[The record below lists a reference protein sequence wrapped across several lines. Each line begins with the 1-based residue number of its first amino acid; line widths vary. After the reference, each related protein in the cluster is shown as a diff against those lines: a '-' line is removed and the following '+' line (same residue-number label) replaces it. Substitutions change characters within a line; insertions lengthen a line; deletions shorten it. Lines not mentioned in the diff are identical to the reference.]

1 MDQVALK
8 IQRRRYLSE
17 AVREVAIYQRF
28 REATGACPEIINLR
42 EVFMHDGHVCMA
54 FEKHG
59 NSLAAALDR
68 GAISPARARRATR
81 QVLIALDQL
90 HRSGYAHT
98 DVKPDNILYS
108 PRTGDA
114 RLADLGDAV
123 ERLRHGT
130 LYGTREYTPPE
141 VLLGTPLARSL
152 DMWSVGCTVFEM
164 LTARVLFN
172 PRAAA
177 AKKYQEFNHAGG
189 KGLPLAAS
197 VVQDHADEEAEQLA
211 QGTIV
216 ANKYRLERVLGSGRF
231 STVWLAKTLSGVSVD
246 TSGKIVRN
254 TVPGVYTPRR
264 AQNKR
269 EHDARHW
276 RKSKG
281 AADLLDL
288 ALNYEHLLL
297 MITLRGSFPPT
308 MIKAGLFRASY
319 FEEDGTPR
327 FQPALRRVS
336 LRNRL
341 RRSCKLRGGALDDA
355 IDFLECC
362 LTIDPLQRI
371 TAQAA
376 LAHPW
381 LSGAK

>member
-8 IQRRRYLSE
+8 IQRRRYFGE
-17 AVREVAIYQRF
+17 AVREVAVYQRF
-28 REATGACPEIINLR
+28 REATGACPEIIHLR
-42 EVFMHDGHVCMA
+42 EVFLHDGHLCMA

-81 QVLIALDQL
+81 QVLIALDRL

-141 VLLGTPLARSL
+141 VLLGAPLARSL

-164 LTARVLFN
+164 LTARVLFD
-172 PRAAA
+172 PRAVAS
-177 AKKYQEFNHAGG
+177 KKYREFNQAGG
-189 KGLPLAAS
+189 KDLPLAAS
-197 VVQDHADEEAEQLA
+197 VVQDRADEEAEQLPC
-211 QGTIV
+211 GTIV
-216 ANKYRLERVLGSGRF
+216 ANKYRLERALGCGRF
-231 STVWLAKTLSGVSVD
+231 STVWLAKTLSDVSLD
-246 TSGKIVRN
+246 TSGQILRN
-254 TVPGVYTPRR
+254 NVPDVNARQR
-264 AQNKR
+264 ARTERQR
-269 EHDARHW
+269 DARRW

-288 ALNYEHLLL
+288 ALNYEQLLL
-297 MITLRGSFPPT
+297 MVALRGSFPPA
-308 MIKAGLFRASY
+308 MIKAGRFRASY
-319 FEEDGTPR
+319 FEEDGMPR
-327 FQPALRRVS
+327 FRPALRQVS
-336 LRNRL
+336 LRNLL
-341 RRSCKLRGGALDDA
+341 RRSCKLRGRALDTA
-355 IDFLECC
+355 MDFLKRC
-362 LTIDPLQRI
+362 LTIDPSQRI
-371 TAQAA
+371 TAGAA

-381 LSGAK
+381 MSGS

>member
-8 IQRRRYLSE
+8 IQRRRYFSE
-17 AVREVAIYQRF
+17 AVREIAMYQRL

-42 EVFMHDGHVCMA
+42 EGFIHDGHVCMA

-59 NSLAAALDR
+59 NSLGAALDR

-81 QVLIALDQL
+81 QLLVALDQL

-108 PRTGDA
+108 ARTGDA

-123 ERLRHGT
+123 ERLRNGT

-141 VLLGTPLARSL
+141 VLLGAALARSV

-172 PRAAA
+172 PRATA
-177 AKKYQEFNHAGG
+177 AKKYQEFNQAGG
-189 KGLPLAAS
+189 KDLPLAAS
-197 VVQDHADEEAEQLA
+197 VVQDRADEESEQLPP
-211 QGTIV
+211 GTIV
-216 ANKYRLERVLGSGRF
+216 ANKYRLGRVLGCGRF
-231 STVWLAKTLSGVSVD
+231 STVWFAKTLSDVSLD
-246 TSGKIVRN
+246 TSREILPN
-254 TVPGVYTPRR
+254 DVPGV
-264 AQNKR
+264 
-269 EHDARHW
+269 DARQRTRTERQRNERRW

-297 MITLRGSFPPT
+297 MIALRGTFPPAI
-308 MIKAGLFRASY
+308 IKAGRFRASY

-327 FQPALRRVS
+327 FRPPLRRIS
-336 LRNRL
+336 LRDRL
-341 RRSCKLRGGALDDA
+341 RRSCKLRGQALDTA
-355 IDFLECC
+355 MDFLERC
-362 LTIDPLQRI
+362 LTIDPSQRI
-371 TAQAA
+371 TAGAA

-381 LSGAK
+381 MLSN

>member
-17 AVREVAIYQRF
+17 GVREIAIYQSLRQ
-28 REATGACPEIINLR
+28 ATGACPEIINLR

-59 NSLAAALDR
+59 NSLGAALDR

-81 QVLIALDQL
+81 QLLIALDRL

-108 PRTGDA
+108 SRRGDA

-123 ERLRHGT
+123 ERLQHGT

-141 VLLGTPLARSL
+141 VLLGARLTRSL

-177 AKKYQEFNHAGG
+177 AEKYQEFNQAGG
-189 KGLPLAAS
+189 KNLPLAAS
-197 VVQDHADEEAEQLA
+197 VVQDRADEEAEQLPR
-211 QGTIV
+211 GTIV
-216 ANKYRLERVLGSGRF
+216 ANKYRLEHALGCGRF
-231 STVWLAKTLSGVSVD
+231 STVWLAKSLSDVSLD
-246 TSGKIVRN
+246 ISREILRN
-254 TVPGVYTPRR
+254 NVLGVYARQR
-264 AQNKR
+264 AQTER
-269 EHDARHW
+269 QRAERHW

-297 MITLRGSFPPT
+297 MVALRGSFPLA
-308 MIKAGLFRASY
+308 MIKIGRFRASY

-327 FQPALRRVS
+327 FRPALRPVS
-336 LRNRL
+336 LRDRL
-341 RRSCKLRGGALDDA
+341 RRSCKLRGRALDA
-355 IDFLECC
+355 AMDFLERC
-362 LTIDPLQRI
+362 LTIDPSQRI
-371 TAQAA
+371 TAVAA

-381 LSGAK
+381 IASS

>member
-8 IQRRRYLSE
+8 IQRRRYFGE
-17 AVREVAIYQRF
+17 AVREVISYQHLRQ
-28 REATGACPEIINLR
+28 ATGACPEIINLR

-68 GAISPARARRATR
+68 GPISPARAGRAAR
-81 QVLIALDQL
+81 QILIALDQL

-108 PRTGDA
+108 PLTGET

-123 ERLRHGT
+123 ERLRRGT

-141 VLLGTPLARSL
+141 VLLGAPLARSL
-152 DMWSVGCTVFEM
+152 DMWSLGCTVFEM

-177 AKKYQEFNHAGG
+177 AKKYQEFNQAGG
-189 KGLPLAAS
+189 KDLPLAAS
-197 VVQDHADEEAEQLA
+197 VVQDRADEEAEQLPR
-211 QGTIV
+211 GTIV
-216 ANKYRLERVLGSGRF
+216 ANKYRLERALGFGRF
-231 STVWLAKTLSGVSVD
+231 STVWLARTLSDVSLD
-246 TSGKIVRN
+246 TSRKILSN
-254 TVPGVYTPRR
+254 NVPGVDVGQRARTERQQDERR
-264 AQNKR
+264 
-269 EHDARHW
+269 W

-288 ALNYEHLLL
+288 ALNYEQLLL
-297 MITLRGSFPPT
+297 MIALRGSFPPA
-308 MIKAGLFRASY
+308 MIKAGRFRASY

-327 FQPALRRVS
+327 FRPALRRVS
-336 LRNRL
+336 LRDRV
-341 RRSCKLRGGALDDA
+341 RRSCKLRGLALDTA
-355 IDFLECC
+355 MDFLERC
-362 LTIDPLQRI
+362 LTIDPSQRI
-371 TAQAA
+371 TPGAA

-381 LSGAK
+381 MSSS

>member
-8 IQRRRYLSE
+8 IHRWRYLSE
-17 AVREVAIYQRF
+17 ALREVVSYQRF
-28 REATGACPEIINLR
+28 REATVACPEIINLR

-123 ERLRHGT
+123 ERLRRGT

-177 AKKYQEFNHAGG
+177 AKSIRSSTTQ
-189 KGLPLAAS
+189 
-197 VVQDHADEEAEQLA
+197 AEKVCLWQ
-211 QGTIV
+211 
-216 ANKYRLERVLGSGRF
+216 RLSFR
-231 STVWLAKTLSGVSVD
+231 
-246 TSGKIVRN
+246 I
-254 TVPGVYTPRR
+254 TPMKKP
-264 AQNKR
+264 NS
-269 EHDARHW
+269 W
-276 RKSKG
+276 RKG
-281 AADLLDL
+281 PL
-288 ALNYEHLLL
+288 
-297 MITLRGSFPPT
+297 
-308 MIKAGLFRASY
+308 
-319 FEEDGTPR
+319 
-327 FQPALRRVS
+327 S
-336 LRNRL
+336 LT
-341 RRSCKLRGGALDDA
+341 S
-355 IDFLECC
+355 IDWSAFWVR
-362 LTIDPLQRI
+362 PL
-371 TAQAA
+371 
-376 LAHPW
+376 
-381 LSGAK
+381 

>member
-8 IQRRRYLSE
+8 IQRRRYFSE
-17 AVREVAIYQRF
+17 AVREIAIYQRL
-28 REATGACPEIINLR
+28 REATVARPEIINLR
-42 EVFMHDGHVCMA
+42 EVFVHDGHVCMA

-59 NSLAAALDR
+59 NSLGAALDR
-68 GAISPARARRATR
+68 GAISPARARRVTR
-81 QVLIALDQL
+81 QLLIALDQL

-108 PRTGDA
+108 ACTGDA

-141 VLLGTPLARSL
+141 VLLGAPLARSL

-172 PRAAA
+172 PRAVA
-177 AKKYQEFNHAGG
+177 AKKYQEFNQAGG
-189 KGLPLAAS
+189 KDLPLAAS
-197 VVQDHADEEAEQLA
+197 VVQDRADEEAEQLPRGA
-211 QGTIV
+211 IV
-216 ANKYRLERVLGSGRF
+216 GNKYRLERALGYGRF
-231 STVWLAKTLSGVSVD
+231 STVWLAKTLGDVSLD
-246 TSGKIVRN
+246 TSREILRNNVR
-254 TVPGVYTPRR
+254 GVGARQCAQTERQR
-264 AQNKR
+264 AER
-269 EHDARHW
+269 CW
-276 RKSKG
+276 RQSKG

-297 MITLRGSFPPT
+297 MVALRGSFPPA
-308 MIKAGLFRASY
+308 MIKAGRFRASY

-327 FQPALRRVS
+327 FRPALRPVL
-336 LRNRL
+336 LRDRL
-341 RRSCKLRGGALDDA
+341 RRRCKLRGPALDTVM
-355 IDFLECC
+355 DFLECC
-362 LTIDPLQRI
+362 LTIDPSQRI
-371 TAQAA
+371 TAGTA

-381 LSGAK
+381 MRSN

>member
-1 MDQVALK
+1 M
-8 IQRRRYLSE
+8 
-17 AVREVAIYQRF
+17 REVTIYQRL
-28 REATGACPEIINLR
+28 RQATGACPEIINLR

-59 NSLAAALDR
+59 NSLAVALDR

-108 PRTGDA
+108 PLTGDA

-141 VLLGTPLARSL
+141 VLLGTPPARSL

-177 AKKYQEFNHAGG
+177 AKKYQEFNEAGG
-189 KGLPLAAS
+189 KDLPLAAS
-197 VVQDHADEEAEQLA
+197 VVQDRADEEAEQLPR
-211 QGTIV
+211 GTIV
-216 ANKYRLERVLGSGRF
+216 ANKYRLERALGFGRF
-231 STVWLAKTLSGVSVD
+231 STVWLARTLSDVSLD
-246 TSGKIVRN
+246 TSRKILRN
-254 TVPGVYTPRR
+254 NVPGVDAGKRAPTERQHDERR
-264 AQNKR
+264 
-269 EHDARHW
+269 W

-288 ALNYEHLLL
+288 ALNYEQLLL
-297 MITLRGSFPPT
+297 MVALRGSFPPA
-308 MIKAGLFRASY
+308 MIKAGRFRASR
-319 FEEDGTPR
+319 TSKKMV
-327 FQPALRRVS
+327 RRVFGRHFAVS
-336 LRNRL
+336 HSRDRL
-341 RRSCKLRGGALDDA
+341 RRSCKLRGLALDTA
-355 IDFLECC
+355 MDFLERC
-362 LTIDPLQRI
+362 LTIDPSQRI
-371 TAQAA
+371 TAGAA

-381 LSGAK
+381 MSGS